1 MKLVYV
7 YDTYSGVLL
16 GQYTTVN
23 RKTIYYIGYDT
34 LIQRIK
40 TGEPFRGNMDKA
52 RMIIP
57 GRGCPYWFDRQTSL
71 LKIIGRDT

>member
-23 RKTIYYIGYDT
+23 RKTIYHIGYDT

-40 TGEPFRGNMDKA
+40 TGEPFRGNVHKA
-52 RMIIP
+52 RMIIA
-57 GRGCPYWFDRQTSL
+57 GRGCPC
-71 LKIIGRDT
+71 